1 MNAIL
6 ALEDGTWFR
15 GVSAGSPGE
24 TSGEVVF
31 NTSMT
36 GYQEVLTDPSYAG
49 QIVTM
54 TAPQIGNYGIAAADY
69 ESRSSQVAGFIMRDP
84 SPIASNW
91 RSQIT
96 LREYLTREGIVAIG
110 DIDTRALT
118 RKLRSGGVMRGVIAT
133 GAALDPDELIERARA
148 VPNMEGADLVKDVTC
163 EVAYDFVP
171 TLADTVAEASFGV
184 APLKRAR
191 RRLNV
196 AAYDFGI
203 KTNILRR
210 LAAHG
215 CDVRVFPATAPA
227 SELLATSPDGIFLSN
242 GPGDPAAVTYAV
254 DNVRTLVE
262 SANRPIF
269 GICLGH
275 QLLGL
280 ALGAETYKLKFGHR
294 GANHPVK
301 QLDSSKIEITS
312 QNHGFAV
319 NPDTL
324 PAHAQV
330 THLNLYDG
338 TVEGLRHVD
347 KPIYSVQYHPEA
359 SPGPHDADYL
369 FTQFIEEMERR

>member
-1 MNAIL
+1 
-6 ALEDGTWFR
+6 
-15 GVSAGSPGE
+15 
-24 TSGEVVF
+24 
-31 NTSMT
+31 
-36 GYQEVLTDPSYAG
+36 
-49 QIVTM
+49 
-54 TAPQIGNYGIAAADY
+54 
-69 ESRSSQVAGFIMRDP
+69 
-84 SPIASNW
+84 
-91 RSQIT
+91 
-96 LREYLTREGIVAIG
+96 
-110 DIDTRALT
+110 
-118 RKLRSGGVMRGVIAT
+118 
-133 GAALDPDELIERARA
+133 
-148 VPNMEGADLVKDVTC
+148 MEGADLVKDVTC
-163 EVAYDFVP
+163 QTAYDFVP
-171 TLADTVAEASFGV
+171 TLADTVAEASFGI
-184 APLKRAR
+184 APLKRAS
-191 RRLNV
+191 RRLHV

-215 CDVRVFPATAPA
+215 CDVRVFPATVPA
-227 SELLATSPDGIFLSN
+227 SELLASDPDGIFLSN

-254 DNVRTLVE
+254 DNVRTLVD
-262 SANRPIF
+262 AADRPIF

-280 ALGAETYKLKFGHR
+280 ALGADTYKLKFGHR

-338 TVEGLRHVD
+338 TVEGLRHLD

-369 FTQFIEEMERR
+369 FTQFIEEMEKR

>member
-1 MNAIL
+1 
-6 ALEDGTWFR
+6 
-15 GVSAGSPGE
+15 
-24 TSGEVVF
+24 
-31 NTSMT
+31 
-36 GYQEVLTDPSYAG
+36 
-49 QIVTM
+49 
-54 TAPQIGNYGIAAADY
+54 
-69 ESRSSQVAGFIMRDP
+69 
-84 SPIASNW
+84 
-91 RSQIT
+91 
-96 LREYLTREGIVAIG
+96 
-110 DIDTRALT
+110 
-118 RKLRSGGVMRGVIAT
+118 VMRGVIAT
-133 GAALDPDELIERARA
+133 GPALDPDSLVARARTS
-148 VPNMEGADLVKDVTC
+148 PMMEGADLVKDVTC
-163 EVAYDFVP
+163 AEAYDFTP
-171 TLADTVAEASFGV
+171 TLADTVAEATFAV
-184 APLKRAR
+184 APLRRAVKP
-191 RRLNV
+191 LKV

-215 CDVRVFPATAPA
+215 CSIRVFPASAPA
-227 SELLATSPDGIFLSN
+227 SDLLAYEPDGIFLSN
-242 GPGDPAAVTYAV
+242 GPGDPAAVTYAIE
-254 DNVRTLVE
+254 NVRQLCDTAE
-262 SANRPIF
+262 RPIF

-301 QLDSSKIEITS
+301 QLDSSAIEITS

-324 PAHAQV
+324 PAHARV

>member
-6 ALEDGTWFR
+6 ALEDGTWYR
-15 GVSAGSPGE
+15 GVSAGASGE

-69 ESRSSQVAGFIMRDP
+69 ESGAPRVAGFVVRDL

-91 RSQIT
+91 RSQST
-96 LREYLTREGIVAIG
+96 LREYLTKHGIVAIG

-133 GAALDPDELIERARA
+133 GAAVDPEELIGRARS
-148 VPNMEGADLVKDVTC
+148 VPMMEGADLVKDVTC
-163 EVAYDFVP
+163 AAPYDFSA
-171 TLADTVAEASFGV
+171 TLADAVAEATFAVS
-184 APLKRAR
+184 PLKRAQR
-191 RRLNV
+191 PLRV
-196 AAYDFGI
+196 AAYDYGI

-215 CDVRVFPATAPA
+215 CEVRVFPASTPA
-227 SELLATSPDGIFLSN
+227 AEILASNPDGIFLSN
-242 GPGDPAAVTYAV
+242 GPGDPAAVGYAIENVKVLV
-254 DNVRTLVE
+254 DQAK
-262 SANRPIF
+262 SPIF

-280 ALGAETYKLKFGHR
+280 ALGASTYKLKFGHR
-294 GANHPVK
+294 GANHPVQ
-301 QLDSSKIEITS
+301 QLDSNKIEITS

-319 NPDTL
+319 DPDSL
-324 PAHAQV
+324 PAHARV